1 LGVVLRIKLTMMG
14 IALLSVLAG
23 GSAQAGGA
31 ETVSQQ
37 SGTDWL
43 GLAAGPAAAAET
55 LLAADMA
62 SLFGAGEA
70 LRILPMLGDAGE
82 ATSLISTSPLSR
94 PMPSLR
100 PRLHARTSRSIL
112 SWSRGFIRK
121 RSTLSP
127 APISGPCQI
136 SPARK

>member
-1 LGVVLRIKLTMMG
+1 MMMG

-31 ETVSQQ
+31 GTASQQ

-55 LLAADMA
+55 VLAADMA
-62 SLFGAGEA
+62 SLFDAGEA

-82 ATSLISTSPLSR
+82 SNIDRKSTRLNSSHPSISYAVFCLKKKK
-94 PMPSLR
+94 
-100 PRLHARTSRSIL
+100 
-112 SWSRGFIRK
+112 RK
-121 RSTLSP
+121 
-127 APISGPCQI
+127 IV
-136 SPARK
+136 

>member
-1 LGVVLRIKLTMMG
+1 MRIKQMMMG

-31 ETVSQQ
+31 GTASQQ

-55 LLAADMA
+55 VLAADMA
-62 SLFGAGEA
+62 SLFDAGEA

-82 ATSLISTSPLSR
+82 ANIALLLDEPHVDIAFVSTDAL
-94 PMPSLR
+94 
-100 PRLHARTSRSIL
+100 A
-112 SWSRGFIRK
+112 
-121 RSTLSP
+121 
-127 APISGPCQI
+127 
-136 SPARK
+136 